1 MLMTPSRALL
11 PRQGAPAAC
20 ALCPLNVKTAEMR
33 ASAGSSPQEMP
44 YSSLTCANR
53 FASTSRNTPAR
64 TRNALLA
71 SCSSATPG
79 HSRMVPG
86 MCSRAMTSFT
96 ARAARM
102 VRGTPLLCPSPWPG
116 APATIGSCAATP
128 GFWLACGMQSMSEP
142 RAITGLPLPQRATH
156 AAVVSFAVAGRVG
169 DDRVVR
175 RHPRL
180 LAGLRDAVDVGAE
193 GDHGLA
199 APPARHPRGGEPGHA
214 ALEREA
220 VALEHPGQVPR
231 GLDLLHAEL
240 AEGVDLVDHL
250 LRERRL
256 RIDGAGEF
264 RLEAVEPPI
273 RGRLCGDA
281 RAQQQQRD
289 EQADGAHGN
298 AAPRN
303 DALRRDPA
311 PGRACHGLDTRRS
324 GGQVSTPSIRFSRSY
339 PQTRDGVA
347 LHTL

>member
-102 VRGTPLLCPSPWPG
+102 LRGTPLLCPSPWPG

-128 GFWLACGMQSMSEP
+128 RP
-142 RAITGLPLPQRATH
+142 GLR
-156 AAVVSFAVAGRVG
+156 AGRG
-169 DDRVVR
+169 
-175 RHPRL
+175 
-180 LAGLRDAVDVGAE
+180 DAVDVGAE

-199 APPARHPRGGEPGHA
+199 APPARHPRRGDPGHA

-220 VALEHPGQVPR
+220 IALEHPGQVPR

-240 AEGVDLVDHL
+240 AAGVDLVAHL

-324 GGQVSTPSIRFSRSY
+324 CGQVSTPSIRFSRSY

>member
-1 MLMTPSRALL
+1 MCSRGYSHALAMLMTPSRALL

-33 ASAGSSPQEMP
+33 ASAGSSPHEMP

-102 VRGTPLLCPSPWPG
+102 LSGTPLLCPSPW
-116 APATIGSCAATP
+116 
-128 GFWLACGMQSMSEP
+128 
-142 RAITGLPLPQRATH
+142 
-156 AAVVSFAVAGRVG
+156 
-169 DDRVVR
+169 
-175 RHPRL
+175 
-180 LAGLRDAVDVGAE
+180 AGLRDAVDVRAE
-193 GDHGLA
+193 GDHGLP
-199 APPARHPRGGEPGHA
+199 APPARHPRRGDPGHA

-231 GLDLLHAEL
+231 GLHLLHAEL

-264 RLEAVEPPI
+264 RLEAVEPRI

-289 EQADGAHGN
+289 EQAEGAHVN
-298 AAPRN
+298 VAPRN

-311 PGRACHGLDTRRS
+311 PGRASHGLDTRRS

-347 LHTL
+347 LHTPLAMLLSTPHS